1 MGGDRTF
8 TVTEIYLKSK
18 CSSIEIPI
26 LANPHRGGQGI
37 WEPSE
42 VTLLLLKLFEL
53 RPFAQQEW
61 KVLCYKGHTPDSFT
75 LTVSGENERELP
87 GFSTWKQTPVCSVT
101 DLWPV
106 VIF

>member
-8 TVTEIYLKSK
+8 TVTDIYLKSK
-18 CSSIEIPI
+18 CSFTEIQI

-42 VTLLLLKLFEL
+42 VTLLLLNLFEL

-61 KVLCYKGHTPDSFT
+61 KVLCYKWDST
-75 LTVSGENERELP
+75 DSLSLRVSGENERALP
-87 GFSTWKQTPVCSVT
+87 GFSAWKLLCALSLTCG
-101 DLWPV
+101 L
-106 VIF
+106 